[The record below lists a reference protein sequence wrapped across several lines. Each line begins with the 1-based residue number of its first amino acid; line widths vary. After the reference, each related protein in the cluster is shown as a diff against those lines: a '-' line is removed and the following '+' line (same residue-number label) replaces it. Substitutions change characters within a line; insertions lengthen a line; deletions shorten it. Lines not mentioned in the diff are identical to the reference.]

1 MATQSPFSLM
11 SETLAQFV
19 ANTQAPVWLIDESV
33 NRLVL
38 LLNHVIV
45 QEPEAQNRLKRQKGR
60 CIQLQWQDKLIQLSP
75 TPAGLLER
83 VSDQKFD
90 LKLTLTDNSP
100 LSMASAVLKG
110 EKPGVHIEGDVQLAA
125 EVNWLIDHVRWD
137 FEEDLSKLMGDA
149 AANTLVSGGLQIW
162 HALQKFVG
170 RAAGTTE
177 IHRTTP

>member
-1 MATQSPFSLM
+1 M

-38 LLNHVIV
+38 LLNHVIA

-100 LSMASAVLKG
+100 YSMASAVLKG

-149 AANTLVSGGLQIW
+149 AANTLVSGGRQIW

>member
-1 MATQSPFSLM
+1 MATQSPFSLV
-11 SETLAQFV
+11 SDALAQFV
-19 ANTQAPVWLIDESV
+19 SNTQPPVWLIDESV

-38 LLNHVIV
+38 LLNHVIG

-60 CIQLQWQDKLIQLSP
+60 CIQLQWQDKLIQLST
-75 TPAGLLER
+75 TPAGFLER

-100 LSMASAVLKG
+100 ISMASAVFKG

-137 FEEDLSKLMGDA
+137 FEEDLSKLLGDA
-149 AANTLVSGGLQIW
+149 AAHTLVTGGRQMW
-162 HALQKFVG
+162 QALQKFVG
-170 RAAGTTE
+170 KSAGTTDL
-177 IHRTTP
+177 HRTTP

>member
-11 SETLAQFV
+11 SEALAQFV
-19 ANTQAPVWLIDESV
+19 SNTQAPVWLIDESV

-75 TPAGLLER
+75 TAAGLLER

-100 LSMASAVLKG
+100 FSMASAVLKG

-125 EVNWLIDHVRWD
+125 EVNWLIDHVRRD

-149 AANTLVSGGLQIW
+149 AANTLVSGGRQIW

>member
-1 MATQSPFSLM
+1 M
-11 SETLAQFV
+11 SEALAQFV
-19 ANTQAPVWLIDESV
+19 SNTQAPVWLIDESV

-38 LLNHVIV
+38 LLNHVIA

-90 LKLTLTDNSP
+90 LKLTLTDYSP
-100 LSMASAVLKG
+100 FSMASAVLKG
-110 EKPGVHIEGDVQLAA
+110 EK
-125 EVNWLIDHVRWD
+125 
-137 FEEDLSKLMGDA
+137 GDA
-149 AANTLVSGGLQIW
+149 AANTLVSGGRQIC

-170 RAAGTTE
+170 RSAGTTE

>member
-11 SETLAQFV
+11 SEALAQFV
-19 ANTQAPVWLIDESV
+19 SNTQAPVWLIDESV

-38 LLNHVIV
+38 LLNHVIA
-45 QEPEAQNRLKRQKGR
+45 QETEAQNRLKRQKGR

-100 LSMASAVLKG
+100 FSMASAVLKG

-137 FEEDLSKLMGDA
+137 YEEDLSKLMGDA
-149 AANTLVSGGLQIW
+149 AANTLVSGGRQIW

-170 RAAGTTE
+170 RSAGTTE
-177 IHRTTP
+177 IRRTTP

>member
-1 MATQSPFSLM
+1 MATQSPFSLV
-11 SETLAQFV
+11 SDALAQFV
-19 ANTQAPVWLIDESV
+19 SNTQPPVWLIDESV

-38 LLNHVIV
+38 LLNHVIG

-100 LSMASAVLKG
+100 ISMASAVFKG

-137 FEEDLSKLMGDA
+137 FEEDLSKLLGDA
-149 AANTLVSGGLQIW
+149 AAHTLVTGGRQMW
-162 HALQKFVG
+162 QALQKFVG
-170 RAAGTTE
+170 KSAGNTDL
-177 IHRTTP
+177 HRTTP

>member
-1 MATQSPFSLM
+1 M
-11 SETLAQFV
+11 SEALAQFV
-19 ANTQAPVWLIDESV
+19 SNTQAPVWLIDESV

-38 LLNHVIV
+38 LLNHVIA

-100 LSMASAVLKG
+100 FSMASAVLKG

-149 AANTLVSGGLQIW
+149 GANTLVSVGRQIW

-170 RAAGTTE
+170 RSAGKTE

>member
-1 MATQSPFSLM
+1 MATQSPFSFL
-11 SETLAQFV
+11 SEALTQFV
-19 ANTQAPVWLIDESV
+19 SNTQPPVWLIDESV
-33 NRLVL
+33 NRLIL
-38 LLNHVIV
+38 LLNHVIG

-83 VSDQKFD
+83 VADQKCD

-100 LSMASAVLKG
+100 ISMATAVLKG

-149 AANTLVSGGLQIW
+149 GANTLVSVGRQIW
-162 HALQKFVG
+162 QALKKFAG
-170 RAAGTTE
+170 QSAGTTE
-177 IHRTTP
+177 LHRTTS

>member
-11 SETLAQFV
+11 SEALAQFV
-19 ANTQAPVWLIDESV
+19 SNTQAPVWLIDESF

-38 LLNHVIV
+38 LLNHVIA

-60 CIQLQWQDKLIQLSP
+60 CIQLQWQYKLIQLSP

-100 LSMASAVLKG
+100 FSMASAVLKG

-149 AANTLVSGGLQIW
+149 AANTLVSGGRQIW

-170 RAAGTTE
+170 RSAGTTE